1 MVLRSPISAFPPQ
14 KLVPLSNT
22 FPTMI
27 FSIVMCCCC
36 CIPFTSTI
44 THFTGTVCVRSSWS
58 LRQIQL
64 FLHRSHVVIN
74 SDRLTNQIAIIVA
87 SFCLV
92 HSLIGVYISVF
103 SHDTSTSMMTI
114 NDDTYNRHIRRIVT
128 NYRLISLQYYSI
140 VPPKDYCVCVLCIVV
155 YTSAYEHL
163 FFCCCCIGGG

>member
-1 MVLRSPISAFPPQ
+1 
-14 KLVPLSNT
+14 
-22 FPTMI
+22 MI

-87 SFCLV
+87 SFCISPFANWCLYLCLFTRYLHIHDDNQWRYIQPTHPTNRYQLSTDIAPILFNSTPQRLLCV
-92 HSLIGVYISVF
+92 CIVYCCVYECLRTSLLLLLLHRGWLIGALPSRQG
-103 SHDTSTSMMTI
+103 TSSTESKNSWLT
-114 NDDTYNRHIRRIVT
+114 
-128 NYRLISLQYYSI
+128 
-140 VPPKDYCVCVLCIVV
+140 
-155 YTSAYEHL
+155 
-163 FFCCCCIGGG
+163 